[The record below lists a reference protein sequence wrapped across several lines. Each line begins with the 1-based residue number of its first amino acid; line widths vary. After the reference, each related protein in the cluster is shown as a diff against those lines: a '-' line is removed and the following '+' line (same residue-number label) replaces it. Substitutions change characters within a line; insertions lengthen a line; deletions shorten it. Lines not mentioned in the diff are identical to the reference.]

1 MRQDTAFLT
10 VLLCVVVI
18 YASWLHVKM
27 NRRVQTA
34 LNRHNALQ
42 LLSLQTTRKMETQ
55 PPDVRISSSPVQG
68 NGVFAARDFEEGE
81 LIERCP
87 LLFLR
92 RDGATSIVN
101 YTFNDPQDANQCFFA
116 LGYGSLYN
124 HDENPNATTRIAP
137 SANAL
142 DILARQRIPKG
153 TEITFSYGPKY
164 WEFQKM
170 LQRLRSQVG

>member
-18 YASWLHVKM
+18 YAAWLQVRM
-27 NRRVQTA
+27 QRRVQGA

-42 LLSLQTTRKMETQ
+42 LISLQTTRQMETH

-68 NGVFAARDFEEGE
+68 NGVFAGRDFEEGE

-87 LLFLR
+87 VLFLR

-101 YTFNDPQDANQCFFA
+101 YTFTDPQNANQCFLA

-124 HDENPNATTRIAP
+124 HDDDPNAMSRIAP
-137 SANAL
+137 SSNAL
-142 DILARQRIPKG
+142 EIVARRRILKG
-153 TEITFSYGPKY
+153 TEITFSYGQKY
-164 WEFQKM
+164 WDFQKM
-170 LQRLRSQVG
+170 LQSLRSEHG